1 MPAASN
7 VNTQGFFLIAANQPG
22 RDAGGFDLDQSKGL
36 EIARATSC
44 AYEHHR
50 RFQAAGRLRIQSQSR
65 SAAGFLGNTLN
76 VCAQTQGAAMC
87 ASPSTAS
94 WSVLSSVAM
103 RGTLYAEINLTETVV
118 DMVKQRDKTA

>member
-1 MPAASN
+1 
-7 VNTQGFFLIAANQPG
+7 
-22 RDAGGFDLDQSKGL
+22 
-36 EIARATSC
+36 
-44 AYEHHR
+44 
-50 RFQAAGRLRIQSQSR
+50 
-65 SAAGFLGNTLN
+65 
-76 VCAQTQGAAMC
+76 MC